1 MIITRFQQEYKIKPI
16 DFNKITELVIEDV
29 ADSSKRSQKK
39 IVNAMVP
46 KFNKNQLVQTD
57 ETLIVQYRNQESQA
71 FVQMG
76 DNAMQTELETMNAY
90 SQTELIRKRP
100 KPPLVLMRQAGF
112 LIYPKYFS
120 KTQKKLSKQKNRQSI
135 TFNLKSLT
143 NDKNFEDFANFSLQ
157 TEENRTIKFDTLVHS
172 PKEDE
177 PRVLSACS
185 CKSSSVDSADLK
197 DSKDIK
203 LNKTTENSQFYYK
216 RSNTPHPYQKR
227 TSFSHRK
234 PIFQKFFN
242 PAKEVLNECL
252 RTSSKKLAEDA
263 MLSIRTLQKTIS
275 SMYLSSGPKLRK
287 NQFTTFLE
295 HVFSRLS
302 NKYSLKRMRERR
314 LKDLIASSIKYKDL
328 QMPKL
333 FLRMIGA
340 GKCVGLTNY
349 STHTLKIYLQI
360 THYLT
365 TSTIGVGI
373 TEINGKKMCAKS
385 RALECIKDVFSKRLE
400 TNDYTKLMI
409 QVENHSKNDSY
420 GMNKDGIVD
429 YE

>member
-1 MIITRFQQEYKIKPI
+1 M
-16 DFNKITELVIEDV
+16 
-29 ADSSKRSQKK
+29 
-39 IVNAMVP
+39 
-46 KFNKNQLVQTD
+46 
-57 ETLIVQYRNQESQA
+57 
-71 FVQMG
+71 
-76 DNAMQTELETMNAY
+76 
-90 SQTELIRKRP
+90 
-100 KPPLVLMRQAGF
+100 
-112 LIYPKYFS
+112 
-120 KTQKKLSKQKNRQSI
+120 
-135 TFNLKSLT
+135 KSLT